1 MNLEKIL
8 QDHIVAALK
17 AEFDIEETNIALQ
30 PTRKDF
36 EGSFTFVVFPYVKAL
51 RKSPVELGNAIG
63 NYLVANSGVVKGFNV
78 VQGFLNLSIADT
90 AWLTM
95 FGGIFKDKKFGQLAD
110 KNEVVM
116 VEYSSPNTNKPLH
129 LGHLRNNFLGF
140 SVSQILSA
148 NGYEVV
154 KANLVNDR
162 GIHICKSMLAYQ
174 KFGNGETPESSGL
187 KGDHLVGKYYVEFDK
202 VFKKQLKEIL
212 DKVKIHSDFS
222 DFSILEKDKINESLV
237 KIADYENSLKKA
249 ESNLDYKALA
259 KFGPEFEIKF
269 ESGVENNIKWKPL
282 LKLIDNQN
290 DNKKLQALLK
300 DVLFFEE
307 KKNNEMDTLL
317 DMLKGKTEVL
327 QEAQAMLL
335 KWEEADAETIA
346 LWNKM
351 NDWVFDGFNK
361 TYQKMGVSFD
371 KIYRESNTYLLG
383 KKSVEE
389 GLKSGVFF
397 QKEDSSVWIDLTE
410 EGLDQKLVLRKD
422 GTSVYITQ
430 DIGTADLK
438 YNDFKMS
445 KSVYV
450 VGNEQDY
457 HFEVL
462 FKILKKLGRPYADGT
477 YHLSYG
483 MVDLPSGKMKSRE
496 GTVVDAD
503 DLMQEMTD
511 TARER
516 TLELGKI
523 DGFSKEEAEE
533 LYHTLAMGAL
543 KYFLLK
549 VDPKKRMLFNPEES
563 IDFQGNTGPFIQYT
577 HARIC
582 SILRKAHEQGIIG
595 VAGNYKAL
603 QESEQEVIYLLS
615 EYPKKVADAG
625 RELAPSLI
633 AQYAYDLAKAY
644 NRFYNEVSIF
654 NETDLDAQQFR
665 IAFSSVVGETIKKAM
680 ALLGINVPSRM

>member
-1 MNLEKIL
+1 MNIEKTI
-8 QDHIVAALK
+8 QNHIASALK
-17 AEFDIEETNIALQ
+17 AEFDVEENNISLQ
-30 PTRKDF
+30 PTKKDF
-36 EGSFTFVVFPYVKAL
+36 EGSYTFVVFPYVKAL

-63 NYLVANSGVVKGFNV
+63 NYLVANSGVVSAFNV
-78 VQGFLNLSIADT
+78 VQGFLNLSIADS
-90 AWLTM
+90 AWIDLFTS
-95 FGGIFKDKKFGQLAD
+95 IFKDKTFGQLPD
-110 KNEVVM
+110 KNETVM

-140 SVSQILSA
+140 SVAQILSA
-148 NGYEVV
+148 NGYKVI

-202 VFKKQLKEIL
+202 HYKVEIKALEEKGLSEDDAKKQ
-212 DKVKIHSDFS
+212 
-222 DFSILEKDKINESLV
+222 
-237 KIADYENSLKKA
+237 A
-249 ESNLDYKALA
+249 
-259 KFGPEFEIKF
+259 
-269 ESGVENNIKWKPL
+269 PL
-282 LKLIDNQN
+282 LI
-290 DNKKLQALLK
+290 
-300 DVLFFEE
+300 
-307 KKNNEMDTLL
+307 
-317 DMLKGKTEVL
+317 
-327 QEAQAMLL
+327 EAQEMLL
-335 KWEEADAETIA
+335 KWENNDPETIA
-346 LWNKM
+346 LWEKM
-351 NDWVFDGFNK
+351 NEWVFAGFNL
-361 TYQKMGVSFD
+361 TYEKMGVSFD

-383 KKSVEE
+383 KKFVEE

-397 QKEDSSVWIDLTE
+397 QKEDNSVWIDLTD

-430 DIGTADLK
+430 DIGTAELK

-445 KSVYV
+445 KSIYV

-462 FKILKKLGRPYADGT
+462 FKIFKKMNRPFADGT
-477 YHLSYG
+477 FHLSYG

-516 TLELGKI
+516 TIELGKTE
-523 DGFSKEEAEE
+523 GFSATEANE
-533 LYHTLAMGAL
+533 LYDTLAMGAL

-563 IDFQGNTGPFIQYT
+563 IDFQGHTGPFIQYT

-582 SILRKAHEQGIIG
+582 SILRKAHEQGITG
-595 VAGNYKAL
+595 KTTDYPVL
-603 QESEQEVIYLLS
+603 QESEREVIYLLGQ
-615 EYPKKVADAG
+615 YPQILADAG
-625 RELAPSLI
+625 RELSPALI
-633 AQYAYDLAKAY
+633 SFYVYELAKAY
-644 NRFYNEVSIF
+644 NRFYNEVNIF
-654 NETDLDAQQFR
+654 NEMDKNAQQFR
-665 IAFSSVVGETIKKAM
+665 VAFSGVVGETIQKAM
-680 ALLGINVPSRM
+680 SLLGIKVPSRM

>member
-1 MNLEKIL
+1 MNIEKTI
-8 QDHIVAALK
+8 QNHIAAALK
-17 AEFDIEETNIALQ
+17 AEFDVEENNISLQ
-30 PTRKDF
+30 PTKKDF
-36 EGSFTFVVFPYVKAL
+36 EGSYTFVVFPYVKAL

-63 NYLVANSGVVKGFNV
+63 NYLVANSGVVSAFNV
-78 VQGFLNLSIADT
+78 VQGFLNLSIADS
-90 AWLTM
+90 AWIDLFT
-95 FGGIFKDKKFGQLAD
+95 GIFKDKTFGQLPD
-110 KNEVVM
+110 KNETVM

-140 SVSQILSA
+140 SVAQILSA
-148 NGYEVV
+148 NGYKVV
-154 KANLVNDR
+154 KSNLVNDR

-174 KFGNGETPESSGL
+174 KFGNGETPESSGM

-202 VFKKQLKEIL
+202 NYKVEIKALEEKGLSEDDAKKQ
-212 DKVKIHSDFS
+212 
-222 DFSILEKDKINESLV
+222 
-237 KIADYENSLKKA
+237 A
-249 ESNLDYKALA
+249 
-259 KFGPEFEIKF
+259 
-269 ESGVENNIKWKPL
+269 PL
-282 LKLIDNQN
+282 LL
-290 DNKKLQALLK
+290 
-300 DVLFFEE
+300 
-307 KKNNEMDTLL
+307 
-317 DMLKGKTEVL
+317 
-327 QEAQAMLL
+327 EAQEMLL
-335 KWEEADAETIA
+335 KWENNDPETIA
-346 LWNKM
+346 LWEKM
-351 NDWVFDGFNK
+351 NEWVFAGFNL
-361 TYQKMGVSFD
+361 TYEKMGVSFD

-383 KKSVEE
+383 KKFVEE

-397 QKEDSSVWIDLTE
+397 QKEDNSVWIDLTD

-430 DIGTADLK
+430 DLGTAELK

-462 FKILKKLGRPYADGT
+462 FKTIKKLGRPYADGL

-516 TLELGKI
+516 TLELGKTE
-523 DGFSKEEAEE
+523 GFAQAEADE
-533 LYHTLAMGAL
+533 LYDTLAMGAL

-563 IDFQGNTGPFIQYT
+563 IDFQGHTGTFIQFA

-582 SILRKAHEQGIIG
+582 SILRKAHEKGIIG
-595 VAGNYKAL
+595 KTTDYPVL
-603 QESEQEVIYLLS
+603 QETERDVIYLLS
-615 EYPKKVADAG
+615 QYPQILADAG
-625 RELAPSLI
+625 RELSPALISLF
-633 AQYAYDLAKAY
+633 AYDLAKAY
-644 NRFYNEVSIF
+644 SRFYNEVNIF
-654 NETDLDAQQFR
+654 NETDKNAQQFR
-665 IAFSSVVGETIKKAM
+665 VAFSGVVGETIQKAM
-680 ALLGINVPSRM
+680 SLLGIKVPSRM

>member
-1 MNLEKIL
+1 MNIEKTI
-8 QDHIVAALK
+8 QNHIAAALK
-17 AEFDIEETNIALQ
+17 AEFDVEENNISLQ
-30 PTRKDF
+30 PTKKDF
-36 EGSFTFVVFPYVKAL
+36 EGSYTFVVFPYVKAL

-63 NYLVANSGVVKGFNV
+63 NYLVANSGMVSAFNV
-78 VQGFLNLSIADT
+78 VQGFLNLSIADS
-90 AWLTM
+90 AWVDLFT
-95 FGGIFKDKKFGQLAD
+95 GIFKDKTFGQLPD
-110 KNEVVM
+110 KNETVM

-140 SVSQILSA
+140 SVAQILSA
-148 NGYEVV
+148 NGYKVV
-154 KANLVNDR
+154 KTNLVNDR

-202 VFKKQLKEIL
+202 HYKVEIEALKEKGLSEDDAKKQ
-212 DKVKIHSDFS
+212 
-222 DFSILEKDKINESLV
+222 
-237 KIADYENSLKKA
+237 A
-249 ESNLDYKALA
+249 
-259 KFGPEFEIKF
+259 
-269 ESGVENNIKWKPL
+269 PL
-282 LKLIDNQN
+282 L
-290 DNKKLQALLK
+290 LK
-300 DVLFFEE
+300 A
-307 KKNNEMDTLL
+307 
-317 DMLKGKTEVL
+317 
-327 QEAQAMLL
+327 QEMLL
-335 KWEEADAETIA
+335 KWENNDPETIA
-346 LWNKM
+346 LWEKM
-351 NDWVFDGFNK
+351 NEWVFAGFGL
-361 TYQKMGVSFD
+361 TYEKMGVSFD

-383 KKSVEE
+383 KKFVEE

-397 QKEDSSVWIDLTE
+397 QKEDNSVWIDLTD

-430 DIGTADLK
+430 DLGTAELK

-462 FKILKKLGRPYADGT
+462 FKTIKKLGRPYAEGL

-516 TLELGKI
+516 TMELGKTE
-523 DGFSKEEAEE
+523 GFAEAEANE
-533 LYHTLAMGAL
+533 LYDTLAMGAL

-549 VDPKKRMLFNPEES
+549 VDPKKRMMFNPEES
-563 IDFQGNTGPFIQYT
+563 IDFQGHTGPFIQYT

-582 SILRKAHEQGIIG
+582 SILRKAHEQGIVGRTSDYPVLQSSERDVICLL
-595 VAGNYKAL
+595 GNYHKIL
-603 QESEQEVIYLLS
+603 
-615 EYPKKVADAG
+615 ADAG
-625 RELAPSLI
+625 REFSPALI
-633 AQYAYDLAKAY
+633 SQYAYDLAKAY
-644 NRFYNEVSIF
+644 NRFYNEVNIF
-654 NETDLDAQQFR
+654 NEPDSNAQAFR
-665 IAFSSVVGETIKKAM
+665 VAFSGVVGETINKAM
-680 ALLGINVPSRM
+680 ALLGISVPSRM

>member
-1 MNLEKIL
+1 MNIEKTI
-8 QDHIVAALK
+8 QSHIAAALK
-17 AEFDIEETNIALQ
+17 AEFDVEENNIVLQ
-30 PTRKDF
+30 STKKEF
-36 EGSFTFVVFPYVKAL
+36 EGTYTFVVFPYVKAL

-63 NYLVANSGVVKGFNV
+63 NYLIANSGVVSAFNV
-78 VQGFLNLSIADT
+78 VQGFLNISIADS
-90 AWLTM
+90 AWVDLFT
-95 FGGIFKDKKFGQLAD
+95 GIFKDKTFGQLPD
-110 KNEVVM
+110 KNETVM

-140 SVSQILSA
+140 SVAQILAA
-148 NGYEVV
+148 NGYKVV

-174 KFGNGETPESSGL
+174 KFGNGETPESSGM

-202 VFKKQLKEIL
+202 HYKVEIKALQEKGLSEDDAKKQ
-212 DKVKIHSDFS
+212 
-222 DFSILEKDKINESLV
+222 
-237 KIADYENSLKKA
+237 A
-249 ESNLDYKALA
+249 
-259 KFGPEFEIKF
+259 
-269 ESGVENNIKWKPL
+269 PL
-282 LKLIDNQN
+282 LI
-290 DNKKLQALLK
+290 
-300 DVLFFEE
+300 
-307 KKNNEMDTLL
+307 
-317 DMLKGKTEVL
+317 
-327 QEAQAMLL
+327 EAQEMLL
-335 KWEEADAETIA
+335 KWENNDPETIA
-346 LWNKM
+346 LWEKM
-351 NDWVFDGFNK
+351 NEWVFAGFGL
-361 TYQKMGVSFD
+361 TYEKMGVSFD

-383 KKSVEE
+383 KKFVEE

-397 QKEDSSVWIDLTE
+397 QKEDNSVWIDLTD

-430 DIGTADLK
+430 DLGTAELK

-462 FKILKKLGRPYADGT
+462 FKTIKKLGRPYAEGLF
-477 YHLSYG
+477 HLSYG

-516 TLELGKI
+516 TLELGKTE
-523 DGFSKEEAEE
+523 GFAKAEADE
-533 LYHTLAMGAL
+533 LYDTLAMGAL

-563 IDFQGNTGPFIQYT
+563 IDFQGHTGPFIQYT

-582 SILRKAHEQGIIG
+582 SILRKAHEQGITG
-595 VAGNYKAL
+595 KTTDYSVL
-603 QESEQEVIYLLS
+603 QESEREVIYLLS
-615 EYPKKVADAG
+615 QYPQVLADAG
-625 RELAPSLI
+625 RELSPALI
-633 AQYAYDLAKAY
+633 SFYVYDLAKAY
-644 NRFYNEVSIF
+644 NRFYNEVNIF
-654 NETDLDAQQFR
+654 NETDTNAQQFR
-665 IAFSSVVGETIKKAM
+665 IAFSGVVGETIQKAM
-680 ALLGINVPSRM
+680 SLLGIKVPSRM

>member
-8 QDHIVAALK
+8 QDHIAAALK
-17 AEFDIEETNIALQ
+17 AEFNVEETNIALQ

-36 EGSFTFVVFPYVKAL
+36 EGSYTFVVFPYIKAL

-63 NYLVANSGVVKGFNV
+63 NYLVANSGVVSGFNV
-78 VQGFLNLSIADT
+78 VQGFLNISIDDK
-90 AWLTM
+90 AWIAL
-95 FGGIFKDKKFGQLAD
+95 FNAILKDKKFGQLAD

-140 SVSQILSA
+140 SVSQILAA

-202 VFKKQLKEIL
+202 HYKVEIEALKATGLSEDDAKKQ
-212 DKVKIHSDFS
+212 
-222 DFSILEKDKINESLV
+222 
-237 KIADYENSLKKA
+237 A
-249 ESNLDYKALA
+249 
-259 KFGPEFEIKF
+259 
-269 ESGVENNIKWKPL
+269 PL
-282 LKLIDNQN
+282 L
-290 DNKKLQALLK
+290 
-300 DVLFFEE
+300 V
-307 KKNNEMDTLL
+307 
-317 DMLKGKTEVL
+317 
-327 QEAQAMLL
+327 EAQEMLL
-335 KWEEADAETIA
+335 KWEEGDAETLA

-351 NDWVFDGFNK
+351 NDWVFAGFNQ

-397 QKEDSSVWIDLTE
+397 QKEDTSVWIDLTD

-595 VAGNYKAL
+595 NATNYTNL
-603 QESEQEVIYLLS
+603 QESEREVIYLLS
-615 EYPKKVADAG
+615 EYPQRVADAG
-625 RELAPSLI
+625 RELSPSLI

-654 NETDLDAQQFR
+654 NESNLDAQQFR
-665 IAFSSVVGETIKKAM
+665 IIFSSAVGETIKKAM
-680 ALLGINVPSRM
+680 ALLGISVPSRM

>member
-140 SVSQILSA
+140 SVSQILLA
-148 NGYEVV
+148 NGYDVV

-202 VFKKQLKEIL
+202 HYKVEIEALKEKGLSEDDAKKQ
-212 DKVKIHSDFS
+212 
-222 DFSILEKDKINESLV
+222 
-237 KIADYENSLKKA
+237 A
-249 ESNLDYKALA
+249 
-259 KFGPEFEIKF
+259 
-269 ESGVENNIKWKPL
+269 PL
-282 LKLIDNQN
+282 L
-290 DNKKLQALLK
+290 
-300 DVLFFEE
+300 V
-307 KKNNEMDTLL
+307 
-317 DMLKGKTEVL
+317 
-327 QEAQAMLL
+327 EAQEMLL
-335 KWEEADAETIA
+335 KWEEGDAETLA

-397 QKEDSSVWIDLTE
+397 QKEDSSVWIDLTD

-595 VAGNYKAL
+595 VASNYKTL

>member
-1 MNLEKIL
+1 MNIEKTI
-8 QDHIVAALK
+8 QNHITAALK
-17 AEFDIEETNIALQ
+17 AEFDVEENNISLQ
-30 PTRKDF
+30 PTKKDF
-36 EGSFTFVVFPYVKAL
+36 EGSYTFVVFPYVKAL

-63 NYLVANSGVVKGFNV
+63 NYLVANSGVVSAFNV
-78 VQGFLNLSIADT
+78 VQGFLNLSIADS
-90 AWLTM
+90 AWVDLFT
-95 FGGIFKDKKFGQLAD
+95 GIFKDKTFGQLPD
-110 KNEVVM
+110 KNETVM

-140 SVSQILSA
+140 SVAQILSA
-148 NGYEVV
+148 NGYKVV
-154 KANLVNDR
+154 KTNLVNDR

-202 VFKKQLKEIL
+202 YYKVEIKALEEKGLSEDDAKKQ
-212 DKVKIHSDFS
+212 
-222 DFSILEKDKINESLV
+222 
-237 KIADYENSLKKA
+237 A
-249 ESNLDYKALA
+249 
-259 KFGPEFEIKF
+259 
-269 ESGVENNIKWKPL
+269 PL
-282 LKLIDNQN
+282 LI
-290 DNKKLQALLK
+290 
-300 DVLFFEE
+300 
-307 KKNNEMDTLL
+307 
-317 DMLKGKTEVL
+317 
-327 QEAQAMLL
+327 EAQEMLL
-335 KWEEADAETIA
+335 KWENNDPETIA
-346 LWNKM
+346 LWEKM
-351 NDWVFDGFNK
+351 NEWVFAGFGL
-361 TYQKMGVSFD
+361 TYEKMGVSFD

-383 KKSVEE
+383 KKFVEE

-397 QKEDSSVWIDLTE
+397 QKEDNSVWIDLTD

-430 DIGTADLK
+430 DLGTAELK

-462 FKILKKLGRPYADGT
+462 FKTIKKLGRPYAEGL

-516 TLELGKI
+516 TLELGKTE
-523 DGFSKEEAEE
+523 GFSDTEANE
-533 LYHTLAMGAL
+533 LYDTLAMGAL

-549 VDPKKRMLFNPEES
+549 VDPKKKMLFNPEES
-563 IDFQGNTGPFIQYT
+563 IDFQGHTGTFIQFA

-582 SILRKAHEQGIIG
+582 SILRKAHEKGIIG
-595 VAGNYKAL
+595 KTSDYPVL
-603 QESEQEVIYLLS
+603 QESERDVIYLLS
-615 EYPKKVADAG
+615 QYPQILADAG
-625 RELAPSLI
+625 RELSPALISLF
-633 AQYAYDLAKAY
+633 AYDLAKAY
-644 NRFYNEVSIF
+644 NRFYNEVNIF
-654 NETDLDAQQFR
+654 NETNKDAQQFR
-665 IAFSSVVGETIKKAM
+665 VAFSGVVGETIQKAM
-680 ALLGINVPSRM
+680 SLLGIKVPSRM

>member
-1 MNLEKIL
+1 MNIEKTI
-8 QDHIVAALK
+8 QNHISAALK
-17 AEFDIEETNIALQ
+17 AEFDVEENNISLQ

-36 EGSFTFVVFPYVKAL
+36 EGSYTFVVFPYIKAL

-63 NYLVANSGVVKGFNV
+63 NYLVAHSGVVSGFNV
-78 VQGFLNLSIADT
+78 VQGFLNLSIADA
-90 AWLTM
+90 AWIDL
-95 FGGIFKDKKFGQLAD
+95 FAGIFKDKNFGQLPD
-110 KNEVVM
+110 KQEVVM

-140 SVSQILSA
+140 SVAQILAA
-148 NGYEVV
+148 NGYKVI
-154 KANLVNDR
+154 KTNLVNDR

-174 KFGNGETPESSGL
+174 KFGNGETPESAGL

-202 VFKKQLKEIL
+202 HYKAEVKALEATGLSEEDAKKQ
-212 DKVKIHSDFS
+212 
-222 DFSILEKDKINESLV
+222 
-237 KIADYENSLKKA
+237 A
-249 ESNLDYKALA
+249 
-259 KFGPEFEIKF
+259 
-269 ESGVENNIKWKPL
+269 PL
-282 LKLIDNQN
+282 LI
-290 DNKKLQALLK
+290 
-300 DVLFFEE
+300 
-307 KKNNEMDTLL
+307 
-317 DMLKGKTEVL
+317 
-327 QEAQAMLL
+327 EAQEMLL
-335 KWEEADAETIA
+335 KWENNDAETVA
-346 LWNKM
+346 LWKKM
-351 NDWVFDGFNK
+351 NEWVFAGFGQ

-371 KIYRESNTYLLG
+371 KMYRESETYLLG
-383 KKSVEE
+383 KKFVEE
-389 GLKSGVFF
+389 GLQSGVFF
-397 QKEDSSVWIDLTE
+397 QKEDNSVWIDLTD

-430 DIGTADLK
+430 DIGTAELK

-462 FKILKKLGRPYADGT
+462 FKIIKKLGRPYSEGN

-516 TLELGKI
+516 TMELGKTE
-523 DGFSKEEAEE
+523 GFTETEANE
-533 LYHTLAMGAL
+533 LYDTLAMGAL

-563 IDFQGNTGPFIQYT
+563 IDFQGHTGPFIQYT

-595 VAGNYKAL
+595 KTTDYPIL
-603 QESEQEVIYLLS
+603 QESERDVIYLLS
-615 EYPKKVADAG
+615 QYPQVLADAG
-625 RELAPSLI
+625 KEFSPALI
-633 AQYAYDLAKAY
+633 SFYVYDLAKAY
-644 NRFYNEVSIF
+644 NRFYNEVNIF
-654 NETDLDAQQFR
+654 NEPDKNAQQFR
-665 IAFSSVVGETIKKAM
+665 VAFSGLVGETINKAM
-680 ALLGINVPSRM
+680 ALLGIKVPSRM

>member
-1 MNLEKIL
+1 MNIEKTI
-8 QDHIVAALK
+8 QNHITAALK
-17 AEFDIEETNIALQ
+17 AEFNVEENNISLQ
-30 PTRKDF
+30 PTKKDF
-36 EGSFTFVVFPYVKAL
+36 EGSYTFVVFPYVKAL

-63 NYLVANSGVVKGFNV
+63 NYLVANSGVVSAFNV
-78 VQGFLNLSIADT
+78 VQGFLNLSIADS
-90 AWLTM
+90 AWVDLFT
-95 FGGIFKDKKFGQLAD
+95 GIFKDKTFGQLAD
-110 KNEVVM
+110 KNETVM

-140 SVSQILSA
+140 SVAQILSA
-148 NGYEVV
+148 NGYKVI
-154 KANLVNDR
+154 KTNLVNDR

-202 VFKKQLKEIL
+202 RYKVEI
-212 DKVKIHSDFS
+212 
-222 DFSILEKDKINESLV
+222 
-237 KIADYENSLKKA
+237 
-249 ESNLDYKALA
+249 KALEEKGLSEDDA
-259 KFGPEFEIKF
+259 KKEA
-269 ESGVENNIKWKPL
+269 PL
-282 LKLIDNQN
+282 LI
-290 DNKKLQALLK
+290 
-300 DVLFFEE
+300 
-307 KKNNEMDTLL
+307 
-317 DMLKGKTEVL
+317 
-327 QEAQAMLL
+327 EAQEMLL
-335 KWEEADAETIA
+335 KWENNDSETIA
-346 LWNKM
+346 LWEKM
-351 NDWVFDGFNK
+351 NEWVFAGFK
-361 TYQKMGVSFD
+361 LTYEKMGVSFD
-371 KIYRESNTYLLG
+371 KTYRESNTYLLG
-383 KKSVEE
+383 KKIVEE

-397 QKEDSSVWIDLTE
+397 QKEDNSVWIDLTD

-430 DIGTADLK
+430 DLGTAELK

-445 KSVYV
+445 KSIYV

-462 FKILKKLGRPYADGT
+462 FKIIKKIGRPYGDGT
-477 YHLSYG
+477 FHLSYG

-516 TLELGKI
+516 TIELGKTE
-523 DGFSKEEAEE
+523 GFSQVEADE
-533 LYHTLAMGAL
+533 LYDTLAMGAL

-563 IDFQGNTGPFIQYT
+563 IDFQGHTGPFIQYT

-595 VAGNYKAL
+595 KTTDYPVL

-615 EYPKKVADAG
+615 QYPQILADAG
-625 RELAPSLI
+625 RDLSPALI
-633 AQYAYDLAKAY
+633 SQYVYDLVKAY
-644 NRFYNEVSIF
+644 NRFYNEVNIF
-654 NETDLDAQQFR
+654 NEPDKNAQQFR
-665 IAFSSVVGETIKKAM
+665 VAFSGAVGETIQKAM
-680 ALLGINVPSRM
+680 SLLGIKVPSRM

>member
-1 MNLEKIL
+1 
-8 QDHIVAALK
+8 
-17 AEFDIEETNIALQ
+17 
-30 PTRKDF
+30 
-36 EGSFTFVVFPYVKAL
+36 VVFPYVKAL
-51 RKSPVELGNAIG
+51 RKSPVEIGNAIG
-63 NYLVANSGVVKGFNV
+63 NYLVANTSTVSSFNV
-78 VQGFLNLSIADT
+78 VQGFLNISIADS
-90 AWLTM
+90 AWVDLFTS
-95 FGGIFKDKKFGQLAD
+95 IFKDKTFGQLPD

-140 SVSQILSA
+140 SVSQILAA
-148 NGYEVV
+148 NGYKVV
-154 KANLVNDR
+154 KTNLVNDR

-202 VFKKQLKEIL
+202 HYKVEIEALKSTGLSEEDAKKQ
-212 DKVKIHSDFS
+212 
-222 DFSILEKDKINESLV
+222 
-237 KIADYENSLKKA
+237 A
-249 ESNLDYKALA
+249 
-259 KFGPEFEIKF
+259 
-269 ESGVENNIKWKPL
+269 PL
-282 LKLIDNQN
+282 LL
-290 DNKKLQALLK
+290 
-300 DVLFFEE
+300 
-307 KKNNEMDTLL
+307 
-317 DMLKGKTEVL
+317 
-327 QEAQAMLL
+327 EAQEMLL
-335 KWEEADAETIA
+335 KWENGDTETVN
-346 LWNKM
+346 LWKQM
-351 NDWVFDGFNK
+351 NEWVFAGFGQ
-361 TYQKMGVSFD
+361 TYEKMGVSFD
-371 KIYRESNTYLLG
+371 KIYRESETYLLG
-383 KKSVEE
+383 KKFVEE

-397 QKEDSSVWIDLTE
+397 QKEDNSVWIDLTE

-430 DIGTADLK
+430 DMGTAELK

-462 FKILKKLGRPYADGT
+462 FKIIKKLGRPYSEGN

-516 TLELGKI
+516 TLELGKTE
-523 DGFSKEEAEE
+523 GFSQAEANE

-563 IDFQGNTGPFIQYT
+563 IDFQGHTGTFIQFA

-582 SILRKAHEQGIIG
+582 SILRKAHEKGIIG
-595 VAGNYKAL
+595 KTTDYHVLHEA
-603 QESEQEVIYLLS
+603 EREVIYLLS
-615 EYPKKVADAG
+615 QYPQIVADAG
-625 RELAPSLI
+625 RELSPALI
-633 AQYAYDLAKAY
+633 SQYAYDLAKAY
-644 NRFYNEVSIF
+644 SRFYNEINIF
-654 NETDLDAQQFR
+654 NEPDKNAQQFR
-665 IAFSSVVGETIKKAM
+665 VAFSGIVGETIQKAM
-680 ALLGINVPSRM
+680 SLLGIKVPSRM